1 MKYRIV
7 IAEDEPVI
15 QRYNKRIVER
25 NTEEFE
31 VSALC
36 ENGEDVLEYLE
47 ENEADVVMTDVRMP
61 AMDGIEL
68 IRILKER
75 RPEIVT
81 VVLSGYQDFPYVRE
95 CMKLGSEDYLLKP
108 LKDAVVAETLKSL
121 KEKLD
126 RQRLEHLEEN
136 FGEFLKKGEMAEGFV
151 RWLEGN
157 GKDYVLVL
165 LRSGCPHV
173 GRLETLL
180 PVGSPHI
187 FELVKGWGM
196 REVVMGEGRYMNER
210 LILLRRGNLKQFCGL
225 LKKRA
230 DEMAGKNYYTCIYE
244 NLGTDCPGVREKMN
258 LLTKT
263 ADEQMVIGRTVI
275 GRPEQLP
282 GRCYTDIDSR
292 QRGMMTALVKGGQWE
307 GLKDVFIEL
316 FRTWE
321 NEQAPLQWIQSK
333 VMDIIT
339 LIHVNMDGKQPD
351 FIKKA
356 LEAME
361 EAYVYARSAS
371 DILFNL
377 CDFVTGQVNSRRD
390 YRKDSKELYEDIRD
404 YVYKNISSNI
414 RLRDI
419 TERFYISQTYVNRL
433 FNKYAETSFYDFV
446 LEEKIL
452 QAKRIYKENPRAK
465 IREMAQMLGF
475 SDAGYFGKVF
485 KARTGETPSDF
496 VRNIGGGHSADGPPP
511 ADKPDHT

>member
-31 VSALC
+31 VCALC

-47 ENEADVVMTDVRMP
+47 EHEADVVMTDVRMP

-68 IRILKER
+68 IRALKDR
-75 RPEIVT
+75 RPGIIT

-108 LKDAVVAETLKSL
+108 LKDPVVADTLKNL

-126 RQRLEHLEEN
+126 RQRLKHLEQQFE
-136 FGEFLKKGEMAEGFV
+136 EFIKKGEMAEDFIQ
-151 RWLEGN
+151 WLELN
-157 GKDYVLVL
+157 GRDHVLVL
-165 LRSGCPHV
+165 LRSGCPHA
-173 GRLETLL
+173 GSFETLL
-180 PVGSPHI
+180 PVGNPRLLEI
-187 FELVKGWGM
+187 VKEWGLQELVMAG
-196 REVVMGEGRYMNER
+196 GRYMNEC
-210 LILLRRGNLKQFCGL
+210 LILLRRGSLRRFCAL
-225 LKKRA
+225 LEKRA
-230 DEMAGKNYYTCIYE
+230 EEMQGKNYYTCIYE
-244 NLGTDCPGVREKMN
+244 NLGSDSSRVQEKIC

-263 ADEQMVIGRTVI
+263 ADEQIVVGKTIM
-275 GRPEQLP
+275 GRPEQFSS
-282 GRCYTDIDSR
+282 RSYTDIDSR
-292 QRGMMTALVKGGQWE
+292 LRGKMTALVKGGQWE
-307 GLKDVFIEL
+307 GLKDVIIEL
-316 FRTWE
+316 FRIWE
-321 NEQAPLQWIQSK
+321 NEQASLHWIQSE

-339 LIHVNMDGKQPD
+339 LIHMNMGGKQPD

-356 LEAME
+356 LEAMDG
-361 EAYVYARSAS
+361 AYVYARSAS

-377 CDFVTGQVNSRRD
+377 CDFVTEQVNSRRE

-433 FNKYAETSFYDFV
+433 FNKYADTSFYDFV

-452 QAKRIYKENPRAK
+452 QAKHIYKENPGAK
-465 IREMAQMLGF
+465 IREVAQMLGF

-485 KARTGETPSDF
+485 KARTGETPSEYAK
-496 VRNIGGGHSADGPPP
+496 NIDSSHG
-511 ADKPDHT
+511 ADKMT